1 MFPSDRIVLQA
12 PVAKSTRTSLPP
24 SLTMARSFAGGN
36 AEGMRSH
43 RGQAR
48 QARQSAAAHVGA
60 DQLIATVH
68 LRAEH
73 QLLVTLNWITA
84 VCPGLTLKTL
94 RRPFPRLVVV

>member
-68 LRAEH
+68 LCAELQPPS
-73 QLLVTLNWITA
+73 QLQPAL
-84 VCPGLTLKTL
+84 PRPL
-94 RRPFPRLVVV
+94 RFGPPHIGSSTYRG